1 MFDLQKFIALNV
13 LYDFNRIDNKD
24 DKIIEL
30 YFNGIKIEIDLNK
43 SVPIKCIYS
52 KGNIKFTSTYSR
64 FDVPF
69 SSQESI
75 NNDDRNKIIDIKDMT
90 DEIAADMNNFLM
102 SDIFKINSFKAETHN
117 GNCFIYFGKGY
128 RYKIEDLKGIESF
141 KNAVNNIQKYLY

>member
-1 MFDLQKFIALNV
+1 MNV

-30 YFNGIKIEIDLNK
+30 YFNGIKIEIDLNE
-43 SVPIKCIYS
+43 SVQIKCIYS

-90 DEIAADMNNFLM
+90 DEIATDMNNFLM
-102 SDIFKINSFKAETHN
+102 SDIFKINSFKIETHN
-117 GNCFIYFGKGY
+117 GNYFIYFGKGY
-128 RYKIEDLKGIESF
+128 KYKIEDLKGIESF